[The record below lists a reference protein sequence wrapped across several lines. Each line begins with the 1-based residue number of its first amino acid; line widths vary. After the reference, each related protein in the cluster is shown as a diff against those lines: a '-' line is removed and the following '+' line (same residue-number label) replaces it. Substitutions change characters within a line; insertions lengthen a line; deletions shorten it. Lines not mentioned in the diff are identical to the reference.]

1 MRFLIALAAAAG
13 LVAVAATISTAS
25 AERPSA
31 HRGTVWAVE
40 RFDGGVNTLSA
51 FDAASGELLG
61 TMPVGRRP
69 IGVAVPRGTGKVYTA
84 DERSNQLTVVSKRS
98 FATGEPDVHRIPTG
112 TFPHHL
118 MASTNGHRLYVGEYG
133 TNKVGVVD
141 TRLDS
146 LVAEW
151 DASANPAARTHAVW
165 ITPRDELYATNE
177 GATQAAT
184 GTLSKLDADT
194 GELLWEVP
202 IGSRPSEVLV
212 TPNGRTAY
220 VTVRNENVV
229 KILDV
234 SGDAP
239 VQTGTVTIGGMPDTM
254 QLTHD
259 GTLVVG
265 LRSTPQLALLD
276 TDTLAVRHVAFQ
288 GYGISGHQWVSRDG
302 RLTYVALEA
311 LTPAFPGAI
320 AVVEN
325 ATGAVLD
332 TWPYPAGPWP
342 HGVVYEP
349 ATLGVGGDEE
359 G

>member
-1 MRFLIALAAAAG
+1 MRILIALVSAAG
-13 LVAVAATISTAS
+13 LVAVAAAIATAS
-25 AERPSA
+25 AENPTA

-40 RFDGGVNTLSA
+40 RFDGGVNTLTA
-51 FDAASGELLG
+51 FDAATGEVLG
-61 TMPVGRRP
+61 SMPVGRRP
-69 IGVAVPRGTGKVYTA
+69 IGVAVPSGAGKVYTA
-84 DERSNQLTVVSKRS
+84 DERSNQLTVVTKRS
-98 FATGEPDVHRIPTG
+98 FAAGAPDVHRIATG
-112 TFPHHL
+112 AFPHHL
-118 MASTNGHRLYVGEYG
+118 MASTNGRRLYVGEYG

-141 TRLDS
+141 TKLDA

-151 DASANPAARTHAVW
+151 EASANPAAKTHAVW
-165 ITPRDELYATNE
+165 ITPRGELYATNE
-177 GATQAAT
+177 GTTQAAV

-194 GELLWEVP
+194 GERLWEVP

-212 TPNGRTAY
+212 TPNGQTAY
-220 VTVRNENVV
+220 VTVRNENTV

-234 SGDAP
+234 SGELP
-239 VQTGTVTIGGMPDTM
+239 VQTGSVTIGGMPDTL
-254 QLTHD
+254 QLTPD

-276 TDTLAVRHVAFQ
+276 VRTLTVRHVTFQ
-288 GYGISGHQWVSRDG
+288 GYGISGHQWITRDG

-325 ATGAVLD
+325 ATGTVRD
-332 TWPYPAGPWP
+332 VWPYQAGPWP

-349 ATLGVGGDEE
+349 ATLGPAGEE
-359 G
+359 ES